1 MKGYGK
7 TSDWWTFGTLL
18 YEMMV
23 GIPPFYNQNQ
33 SLMFQLIRDSEVKF
47 PSRPPLSDEA
57 KDIIKKLLV
66 KDPHKRLGAN
76 GSEEIKGHPWFSKV
90 DW

>member
-23 GIPPFYNQNQ
+23 GIPPFYNQN
-33 SLMFQLIRDSEVKF
+33 
-47 PSRPPLSDEA
+47 
-57 KDIIKKLLV
+57 
-66 KDPHKRLGAN
+66 
-76 GSEEIKGHPWFSKV
+76 
-90 DW
+90 